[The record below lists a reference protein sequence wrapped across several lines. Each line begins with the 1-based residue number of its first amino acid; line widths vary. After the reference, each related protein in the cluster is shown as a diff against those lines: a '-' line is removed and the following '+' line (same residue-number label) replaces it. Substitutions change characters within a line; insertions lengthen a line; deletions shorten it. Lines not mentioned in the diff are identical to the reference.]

1 MKNNKILI
9 LITII
14 IIAIVSFVNQKNK
27 KNELQVEENLGVP
40 VIIAKVLE
48 ENMKDTIFYTGIV
61 NLDKELTVFSQTNG
75 IIENMNLEIGERIN
89 KNDIIA
95 LIDKEQLNIKKN
107 KMEEKSEINDSKIE
121 KSVLDKKILKEKIN
135 LLSINIKEVEKNI
148 EEIESKIK
156 SGSINLSVLKNQ
168 YQRDLDLFKNNAL
181 PKSKF
186 EISEANYLASIENL
200 EQLNILLD
208 KAKINKEKIINEQKQ
223 LNLNVMQIDTSLKQI
238 KAEKAIDYEDIK
250 DINLQLSY
258 TEIRSNV
265 NGIILEKY
273 KEGGELLGVGQAI
286 IKIGD
291 DSRINLLINIPEEL
305 ANKLNI
311 GLSANIKFNGI
322 ENIYTGILTK
332 KYPEINKKTGLLSL
346 EFQVNNEE
354 NLLKKGM
361 TGKLELVLEE
371 KNNVLKIPKEAII
384 EKNGKSYVFVVV
396 NNYAEER
403 EVLLGITD
411 DSNVEV
417 LKGLKMQDKIVID
430 GNKNL
435 KGNDKVYI
443 WKEGE

>member
-1 MKNNKILI
+1 MKNNKSLNLI
-9 LITII
+9 PII

>member
-9 LITII
+9 LIPII

-40 VIIAKVLE
+40 VIITKVLE

-75 IIENMNLEIGERIN
+75 IIENMNFEIGDRIN
-89 KNDIIA
+89 RNDIIA

>member
-9 LITII
+9 LIPII

-208 KAKINKEKIINEQKQ
+208 KAKINKEKII
-223 LNLNVMQIDTSLKQI
+223 VT
-238 KAEKAIDYEDIK
+238 A
-250 DINLQLSY
+250 
-258 TEIRSNV
+258 
-265 NGIILEKY
+265 
-273 KEGGELLGVGQAI
+273 QA
-286 IKIGD
+286 
-291 DSRINLLINIPEEL
+291 
-305 ANKLNI
+305 
-311 GLSANIKFNGI
+311 
-322 ENIYTGILTK
+322 
-332 KYPEINKKTGLLSL
+332 
-346 EFQVNNEE
+346 
-354 NLLKKGM
+354 LKK
-361 TGKLELVLEE
+361 
-371 KNNVLKIPKEAII
+371 
-384 EKNGKSYVFVVV
+384 
-396 NNYAEER
+396 
-403 EVLLGITD
+403 
-411 DSNVEV
+411 
-417 LKGLKMQDKIVID
+417 
-430 GNKNL
+430 
-435 KGNDKVYI
+435 
-443 WKEGE
+443 

>member
-9 LITII
+9 FIPII
-14 IIAIVSFVNQKNK
+14 IISIVSFVNQKNK

-396 NNYAEER
+396 NNYEKR
-403 EVLLGITD
+403 E
-411 DSNVEV
+411 
-417 LKGLKMQDKIVID
+417 KFC
-430 GNKNL
+430 
-435 KGNDKVYI
+435 
-443 WKEGE
+443 